1 MPFEIVT
8 LQAAGITFQPVT
20 IAVRMSHEE
29 AARSFEAK
37 LKHPAWSQAALLEA
51 LRQSPACTIRA
62 RRSDGVAVEA
72 GGGGDLML
80 TGHVEKRSPR
90 LGGEEKELPVS
101 GRSKT
106 GDLVDSSAEHD
117 KGEWKDK
124 KAPDA
129 LKELAGKHGI
139 EIETEVDHKTRPVAR
154 LRPGETIFA
163 FAERW
168 ARAEG
173 FTVTDTPEG
182 RLKLAKEPKKA
193 HAGSITDGAGW
204 PALVEASA
212 VHDDSKRF
220 KDVKVKAQ
228 APDGYAPDQLEIEGA
243 ASDEG
248 GARKRARIIV
258 PPEVIRKTEARD
270 RAKWHRDRAA
280 GEGTTA
286 DITVKG
292 WRDSGGAL
300 WTPGW
305 TIAVDIADLG
315 LKQAMMI
322 KTVAFEQSD
331 ASGSGT
337 VARLSLVDPRAFGGK
352 GGKGAKSGKQW
363 DMGKAGGEDA

>member
-8 LQAAGITFQPVT
+8 LQAGGITFQPVT
-20 IAVRMSHEE
+20 IAVRVSHEE

-37 LKHPAWSQAALLEA
+37 LKHPQYPQAALLEK
-51 LRQSPACTIRA
+51 LRQSPDCTIRA
-62 RRSDGVAVEA
+62 RRSDGVAIEA
-72 GGGGDLML
+72 AGGGDLML

-90 LGGEEKELPVS
+90 LGAEEKELPVS

-106 GDLVDSSAEHD
+106 GDLIDSSAEH
-117 KGEWKDK
+117 KSGEWREK

-129 LKELAGKHGI
+129 LRDLAEAHGI
-139 EIETEVDHKTRPVAR
+139 AVESDVEHKTRPVAR
-154 LRPGETIFA
+154 LRPGETVFA

-173 FTVTDTPEG
+173 FTITDTPQG
-182 RLKLAKEPKKA
+182 TLKLAREPKKA
-193 HAGSITDGAGW
+193 HAGVIADGSGW
-204 PALVEASA
+204 PALVSASA

-228 APDGYAPDQLEIEGA
+228 APDGYAADQLEIEGK

-248 GARKRARIIV
+248 GARNRTRIIV
-258 PPEVIRKTEARD
+258 PPEVIKKNEARD

-286 DITVKG
+286 EITVKG
-292 WRDSGGAL
+292 WRDQAGTL

-315 LKQAMMI
+315 LKQGMMI
-322 KTVAFEQSD
+322 KTVSFEQSD
-331 ASGSGT
+331 ASGDGT

-352 GGKGAKSGKQW
+352 AGKGAKSGKQW
-363 DMGKAGGEDA
+363 DLGKAGGDDA